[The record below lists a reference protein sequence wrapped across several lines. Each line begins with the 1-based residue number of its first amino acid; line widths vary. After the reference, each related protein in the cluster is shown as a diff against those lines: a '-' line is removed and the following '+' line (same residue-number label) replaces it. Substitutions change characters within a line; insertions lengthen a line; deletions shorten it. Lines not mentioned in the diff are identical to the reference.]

1 MSDVKLPGPSPLVK
15 PIATFFGAGLSP
27 KAPGT
32 VGSLA
37 GLGFGMALQAL
48 GGPVA
53 LLLGLSLVI
62 AAGFVATELY
72 MREVMVE
79 DPQEVV
85 IDEVAG
91 QLIAL
96 LPLSIGLWYA
106 EADPMVFFAAWPG
119 WVGAFLAFRL
129 FDIWKPWLVG
139 RADRMHG
146 AVGVMLDDLVAGVFA
161 AILVIIAAVISHGVL
176 M

>member
-1 MSDVKLPGPSPLVK
+1 MSFNKLVV
-15 PIATFFGAGLSP
+15 TFFGAGLSP

-37 GLGFGMALQAL
+37 GLAFGMAAQAVA
-48 GGPVA
+48 GPVG
-53 LLLGLSLVI
+53 LLLALS
-62 AAGFVATELY
+62 AALAFGFVCTELY
-72 MREVMVE
+72 MQSVLEE

-96 LPLSIGLWYA
+96 LPLSLGLWYA

-139 RADRMHG
+139 RADAMHG
-146 AVGVMLDDLVAGVFA
+146 ALGVMLDDLVAGVFA
-161 AILVIIAAVISHGVL
+161 ALLVIVAAIISHGVL